1 MSPKNRIH
9 ILGASGAG
17 ATSIAKCLA
26 ERVGYQHLDTD
37 DFYWRDTF
45 PPYTVA
51 NQPQERQLQLADTL
65 KAHEQWILSGSLCGW
80 GDIFIPSFELV
91 IYVYVNN
98 EKRLERLKRR
108 ERMRFGDDI
117 LPGGKQHERYQ
128 AFIKWA
134 AGYETTM
141 DVSRNALRHQQWLE
155 KLPCPVIHIINEST
169 VDEAVSDIVS
179 QWALAPSS

>member
-1 MSPKNRIH
+1 
-9 ILGASGAG
+9 
-17 ATSIAKCLA
+17 
-26 ERVGYQHLDTD
+26 
-37 DFYWRDTF
+37 
-45 PPYTVA
+45 
-51 NQPQERQLQLADTL
+51 
-65 KAHEQWILSGSLCGW
+65 
-80 GDIFIPSFELV
+80 
-91 IYVYVNN
+91 
-98 EKRLERLKRR
+98 
-108 ERMRFGDDI
+108 MRFGDDI

-179 QWALAPSS
+179 QWALTPSS